1 VPPPSFFFFLFRS
14 NLTFHKQGW
23 EAPLVKKMLALKIE
37 ESEFQLEP
45 KYKTWEWWHMLVTL

>member
-1 VPPPSFFFFLFRS
+1 
-14 NLTFHKQGW
+14 
-23 EAPLVKKMLALKIE
+23 LVKKMLALKIE